1 MSLPDTDGREATQ
14 DGPHAAR
21 AGSLVADLRRAARVA
36 PELSRG
42 LWITALLAVIGTG
55 GHLLVPLT
63 VQRLVDRALAEAD
76 VAAIDDVL
84 LLGAVAV
91 VLAII
96 AGFASWRAMF
106 RLVRAAAAGLAQLRV
121 AAFRQIHRLSVVEV
135 DGDRRGALVS
145 RVTSDVEAITQFVEW
160 GGVGMLVGGAQVGL
174 VLVVMVTLNPVLA
187 ALVVVA
193 AVAYAALI
201 AVFQRVLARA
211 HDGVRVRAAD
221 SLTAMGEVVAG
232 LPVVRAYGA
241 EARSRERVDE
251 ALEAQF
257 QAEFRVGVLGAAL
270 FSSAEVFAA
279 AVIAGVVSVGVI
291 VGAGGT
297 ISAGTLVAFLFL
309 VNLFIEPVQLLVEI
323 LDQAQSAGAG
333 VRRILGVLDMADAIV
348 EPADPVALPAGPL
361 TLGLHGV
368 GYAYPGGPPV
378 LHDLDVTVEVGER
391 IAVVGRTGSGKS
403 TFVRLAVRLVD
414 PTSGSVTLSGVPL
427 TSVASDELRQ
437 RVAYVPQDGFLFDTT
452 VARNVAYG
460 VPGCTDEMVREA
472 FAQLDLL
479 DWLDGLSD
487 GLATEVG
494 ERGRRLSAGE
504 QQLVALARAWIV
516 HPDLLVLD
524 EATSAVDA
532 ALEVRLRR
540 AIERMTAGRT
550 SVTVAHRLSTAEAAD
565 RVLVF
570 SDGRIVESGPHRELV
585 AADGVYAALHRDWEA
600 GTGDIGA

>member
-1 MSLPDTDGREATQ
+1 VSDETVGSR
-14 DGPHAAR
+14 
-21 AGSLVADLRRAARVA
+21 SLVVDLRRAARIA

-42 LWITALLAVIGTG
+42 LWLTALLAMVGTA

-63 VQRLVDRALAEAD
+63 VQQLVDRTLERTD
-76 VAAIDDVL
+76 VGTVDDVL
-84 LLGAVAV
+84 TLGALAV
-91 VLAII
+91 VLAIV
-96 AGFASWRAMF
+96 AGFASWQAMF

-121 AAFRQIHRLSVVEV
+121 AAFRRIHRLSVVEV
-135 DGDRRGALVS
+135 DGDRRGALVA

-160 GGVGMLVGGAQVGL
+160 GGVGMLVGGAQVVL
-174 VLVVMVTLNPVLA
+174 VLIVMVTLDPVLA
-187 ALVVVA
+187 ALVVLA
-193 AVAYAALI
+193 AVLYAALI

-221 SLTAMGEVVAG
+221 SLTAMGEVVSG

-241 EARSRERVDE
+241 EARSRARVAER
-251 ALEAQF
+251 LEAQF
-257 QAEFRVGVLGAAL
+257 RAEFRVGVLGAAL

-291 VGAGGT
+291 VGAGGS

-309 VNLFIEPVQLLVEI
+309 VNLFIQPVQLLVEI

-333 VRRILGVLDMADAIV
+333 VRRILAVLDMPVAVV
-348 EPADPVALPAGPL
+348 EPEEPVALPDGPL
-361 TLGLHGV
+361 SLAVHTV
-368 GYAYPGGPPV
+368 GYAYPSGPPV
-378 LHDLDVTVEVGER
+378 LHEVALEVAAGER

-403 TFVRLAVRLVD
+403 TFVRLLVRLVD
-414 PTSGSVTLSGVPL
+414 PTSGSVALSGVPL
-427 TSVASDELRQ
+427 ASVARDELRR

-452 VARNVAYG
+452 IARNVAYG
-460 VPGCTDEMVREA
+460 VPGCTDGMVRDA
-472 FAQLDLL
+472 FAELDLL
-479 DWLDGLSD
+479 GWLDALPD
-487 GLATEVG
+487 GLATGVG

-516 HPDLLVLD
+516 GPDLLVLD

-570 SDGRIVESGPHRELV
+570 SDGRIVESGPHAQLV
-585 AADGVYAALHRDWEA
+585 AAGGVYAALHRDWEA

>member
-1 MSLPDTDGREATQ
+1 MSASSGGAAVEHDEASGR
-14 DGPHAAR
+14 P
-21 AGSLVADLRRAARVA
+21 LVVDLRRAARIA

-42 LWITALLAVIGTG
+42 LWLTALLAIVGTAG
-55 GHLLVPLT
+55 QLLVPLT

-76 VAAIDDVL
+76 VAAVDDVL
-84 LLGAVAV
+84 LLGALAVA
-91 VLAII
+91 LAIV
-96 AGFASWRAMF
+96 AGFASWQAMF
-106 RLVRAAAAGLAQLRV
+106 RLVRAAAAGLAELRT

-135 DGDRRGALVS
+135 DGDRRGALVA

-160 GGVGMLVGGAQVGL
+160 GGVGLLVGGAQVTL
-174 VLVVMVTLNPVLA
+174 VLIVMVVLDPVLA
-187 ALVVVA
+187 ALVVIA
-193 AVAYAALI
+193 AIAYAALI

-221 SLTAMGEVVAG
+221 SLTAMGEVVSG

-241 EARSRERVDE
+241 EERSRQRVAER
-251 ALEAQF
+251 LEAQF
-257 QAEFRVGVLGAAL
+257 QAEFRVGVLGAAM

-279 AVIAGVVSVGVI
+279 AVVAGVVSVGVI

-309 VNLFIEPVQLLVEI
+309 VNLFIQPVQMLVEI

-333 VRRILGVLDMADAIV
+333 VRRILGVLDMPDAID
-348 EPADPVALPAGPL
+348 EPTDPLPLPDGPL
-361 TLGLHGV
+361 TLGFHQV
-368 GYAYPGGPPV
+368 RYAYPGGPPV

-414 PTSGSVTLSGVPL
+414 PTAGEVTISGVPL
-427 TSVASDELRQ
+427 TAIARDELRR

-452 VARNVAYG
+452 IARNVAYG
-460 VPGCTDEMVREA
+460 VPGCSEDTVREA
-472 FAQLDLL
+472 FVQLDLA
-479 DWLDGLSD
+479 DWLDALPD

-540 AIERMTAGRT
+540 AIERMTEGRT

-570 SDGRIVESGPHRELV
+570 SDGRIVEAGAHRELV
-585 AADGVYAALHRDWEA
+585 AAGGVYAALHRDWES
-600 GTGDIGA
+600 GTGDPGA

>member
-1 MSLPDTDGREATQ
+1 MSAATGAATDEPDEHDEPR
-14 DGPHAAR
+14 AR
-21 AGSLVADLRRAARVA
+21 PLVVDLRRAARIA

-42 LWITALLAVIGTG
+42 LWLTALLAVVGTG
-55 GHLLVPLT
+55 GQLLVPLT

-76 VAAIDDVL
+76 VAAVDDVL
-84 LLGAVAV
+84 LLGAIAV
-91 VLAII
+91 GLAIV
-96 AGFASWRAMF
+96 AGFASWQAMY
-106 RLVRAAAAGLAQLRV
+106 RLVRAAAAGLAQLRT

-160 GGVGMLVGGAQVGL
+160 GGVGMLVGGAQVSL
-174 VLVVMVTLNPVLA
+174 VLIVMVVLDPVLA
-187 ALVVVA
+187 ALVVIA
-193 AVAYAALI
+193 AIAYAALI

-221 SLTAMGEVVAG
+221 SLTAMGEVVSG

-241 EARSRERVDE
+241 EERSRQRVDE
-251 ALEAQF
+251 RLEAQF
-257 QAEFRVGVLGAAL
+257 RAEFRVGVLGAAM

-279 AVIAGVVSVGVI
+279 AVVAGVVSVGVI
-291 VGAGGT
+291 IGAGGT

-309 VNLFIEPVQLLVEI
+309 VNLFIQPVQMLVEI

-333 VRRILGVLDMADAIV
+333 VRRILGVLDMPDAID
-348 EPADPVALPAGPL
+348 EPTDPRPLPDGPL
-361 TLGLHGV
+361 TLGLHQV
-368 GYAYPGGPPV
+368 RYAYPSGPTV
-378 LHDLDVTVEVGER
+378 LHDLDVTVGVGER

-414 PTSGSVTLSGVPL
+414 PTAGQVTISGVPL
-427 TSVASDELRQ
+427 TAIARDELRR

-452 VARNVAYG
+452 IAHNVAYG
-460 VPGCTDEMVREA
+460 VPGCSEEMVREA
-472 FAQLDLL
+472 FAQLDLV
-479 DWLDGLSD
+479 DWLDALPE

-570 SDGRIVESGPHRELV
+570 SDGRIVEAGPHQELV
-585 AADGVYAALHRDWEA
+585 AAGGVYAALHRDWES
-600 GTGDIGA
+600 GTGDFGA

>member
-1 MSLPDTDGREATQ
+1 VSDEIRDSRP
-14 DGPHAAR
+14 
-21 AGSLVADLRRAARVA
+21 LVVDLRRAARIA
-36 PELSRG
+36 PALSRG
-42 LWITALLAVIGTG
+42 LWLTALLAMVGTAG
-55 GHLLVPLT
+55 QLLVPLT
-63 VQRLVDRALAEAD
+63 VQRLVDRTLERTD
-76 VAAIDDVL
+76 VGTVDDVL

-91 VLAII
+91 VLAVV
-96 AGFASWRAMF
+96 AGFASWQAMF
-106 RLVRAAAAGLAQLRV
+106 RLVRAAAAGLAQLRI
-121 AAFRQIHRLSVVEV
+121 AAFRRIHRLSVVEV
-135 DGDRRGALVS
+135 DGDRRGALVA

-160 GGVGMLVGGAQVGL
+160 GGVGMLVGGAQLVL
-174 VLVVMVTLNPVLA
+174 VLVVMITLDPVLA
-187 ALVVVA
+187 ALVVLA
-193 AVAYAALI
+193 AVLYAILI

-211 HDGVRVRAAD
+211 HDGVRVRSAD
-221 SLTAMGEVVAG
+221 SLTAMGEVVSG

-241 EARSRERVDE
+241 EERSRGRVAER
-251 ALEAQF
+251 LEAQF
-257 QAEFRVGVLGAAL
+257 RAEFRVGVLGAAL

-291 VGAGGT
+291 VGAGGS

-309 VNLFIEPVQLLVEI
+309 VNLFIQPVQLLVEI

-333 VRRILGVLDMADAIV
+333 VRRILAVLDMPVAIV
-348 EPADPVALPAGPL
+348 EPDVPVALPAGPL
-361 TLGLHGV
+361 SLAVHAV
-368 GYAYPGGPPV
+368 GYAYPSGPPV
-378 LHDLDVTVEVGER
+378 LHDVELEVGAGER

-403 TFVRLAVRLVD
+403 TFVRLLARLVD
-414 PTSGSVTLSGVPL
+414 PTSGSVTLSGVLL
-427 TSVASDELRQ
+427 TAVARDELRR

-452 VARNVAYG
+452 IARNVAYG

-472 FAQLDLL
+472 FAELDLVG
-479 DWLDGLSD
+479 WLDALPD

-516 HPDLLVLD
+516 GPDLLVLD

-570 SDGRIVESGPHRELV
+570 SDGRIVEAGPHGDLV
-585 AADGVYAALHRDWEA
+585 AAGGVYAALHRDWEA

>member
-1 MSLPDTDGREATQ
+1 VSEEIRGTR
-14 DGPHAAR
+14 
-21 AGSLVADLRRAARVA
+21 SLVADLRRAARVA

-42 LWITALLAVIGTG
+42 LWVTALLAMVGTAG
-55 GHLLVPLT
+55 QLLVPLT
-63 VQRLVDRALAEAD
+63 VQQLVDRTLDRTA
-76 VAAIDDVL
+76 VSTVDDVL
-84 LLGAVAV
+84 LLGALAV
-91 VLAII
+91 VLAIV

-121 AAFRQIHRLSVVEV
+121 AAFRRIHRLSVVEV
-135 DGDRRGALVS
+135 DGDRRGALVA

-160 GGVGMLVGGAQVGL
+160 GGVGMLVGGAQVVL
-174 VLVVMVTLNPVLA
+174 VLVVMVTLDPVLA

-193 AVAYAALI
+193 AVLYAALI

-211 HDGVRVRAAD
+211 HDGVRIRAAD
-221 SLTAMGEVVAG
+221 SLTAMGEVVSG

-241 EARSRERVDE
+241 EDRSRARVAER
-251 ALEAQF
+251 LEAQF
-257 QAEFRVGVLGAAL
+257 RAEFRVGVLGAAL

-291 VGAGGT
+291 IGAGGS

-309 VNLFIEPVQLLVEI
+309 VNLFIQPVQLLVEI

-333 VRRILGVLDMADAIV
+333 VRRILGVLDM
-348 EPADPVALPAGPL
+348 PVAIDEPDEPL
-361 TLGLHGV
+361 TLPDGPLALHV
-368 GYAYPGGPPV
+368 HDVSYAYPSGPPV
-378 LHDLDVTVEVGER
+378 LQGIELAIDAGER

-403 TFVRLAVRLVD
+403 TFVRLLVRLVD
-414 PTSGSVTLSGVPL
+414 PTSGRLMLSGVPL
-427 TSVASDELRQ
+427 TSVAQDELRR

-452 VARNVAYG
+452 IARNVAYG
-460 VPGCTDEMVREA
+460 VPGCTEEMVRDA
-472 FAQLDLL
+472 FAELDLL
-479 DWLDGLSD
+479 GWLDALPD

-516 HPDLLVLD
+516 GPDLLVLD

-540 AIERMTAGRT
+540 AIDRMTAGRT

-585 AADGVYAALHRDWEA
+585 AGGGVYAALHRDWEA